1 MAVSR
6 CITIFCRWNN
16 LMQDKEFNFNK
27 IESKSLKY
35 FKGVGEKRA
44 ELFGK
49 LGIGSSDAL
58 LRYYPREYED
68 WSQCISVDEAKAN
81 AQSGEICC
89 IRATV
94 AAPVRSAFLK
104 GGRTIY
110 STRAVDEVG
119 KGFRL
124 TFFNNSYIPKLLL
137 QGGEYIFRGR
147 MFVGKNG
154 AEMTSPMFESGD
166 CNKIVPVYRA
176 TEGLP
181 SRQIAKVVGQVL
193 AQLPEN
199 MCDPLPEKIR
209 AKYKLCHIRYALN
222 QIHFPD
228 DKETL
233 ATARDRLVFE
243 ELLIL
248 QLGLLRLKGRQR
260 GAAGVAV
267 KRDFTDEFW
276 SLLPFE
282 PTNAQKLA
290 AREAVRDMMN
300 GERPMSRLL
309 QGDVGSGKTAVAAAV
324 CYTAAKNGIQSA
336 LMAPTEILAEQHFRS
351 ISELLEPCGIHVGL
365 LTGSMTAVQKRST
378 KGLTALGLIDLLIGT
393 HALISDGVEFASL
406 GLVITDEQHRFGV
419 NQRGALAAKGKNP
432 HTLVMSAT
440 PIPRT
445 LALIIYGDLDISVLN
460 EMPKGRI
467 PIETFFVDGGKRQ
480 RAYNFVKKHIA
491 EGRQGYVICPLVE
504 EGENSGN
511 LKAARSYAESL
522 SVGYLS
528 GCRVGLLHG
537 KMKGAE
543 KDAIMQQ
550 FVAGELD
557 VLVSTTVVEV
567 GVDVPNAVIMIIEN
581 AERFGLSQLHQLRG
595 RVGRGKW
602 QSYCILISDA
612 QNEAAVSRLQTMCKM
627 TDGFA
632 IANEDLKQRGPGDFF
647 GSRQHGLPDMK
658 IANVMTDMH
667 IFTTAQEAA
676 KEILRD
682 DPELS
687 SRENAGLAEEMAS
700 LFKNIQAMN

>member
-1 MAVSR
+1 MH
-6 CITIFCRWNN
+6 
-16 LMQDKEFNFNK
+16 K
-27 IESKSLKY
+27 IESKPLKY

-44 ELFGK
+44 ELFEK

-68 WSQCISVDEAKAN
+68 WSDCISVDEAKAN
-81 AQSGEICC
+81 AESGEICC
-89 IRATV
+89 IRAV
-94 AAPVRSAFLK
+94 VSAPVRSAFLR
-104 GGRTIY
+104 GGKTVY
-110 STRAVDEVG
+110 STRAVDEAG

-124 TFFNNSYIPKLLL
+124 TFFNNSYIPKMLVE
-137 QGGEYIFRGR
+137 GSEYVFRGKL
-147 MFVGKNG
+147 FVGKNG
-154 AEMTSPMFESGD
+154 AEMTSPSFADGD
-166 CNKIVPVYRA
+166 CQKIVPVYRA

-181 SRQIAKVVGQVL
+181 SRQIAKVVAQAL
-193 AQLPEN
+193 AELPEDLR
-199 MCDPLPEKIR
+199 DPLPESIR
-209 AKYKLCHIRYALN
+209 AKYKLCHIRYALC

-228 DKETL
+228 DNETL

-243 ELLIL
+243 ELLVL

-260 GAAGVAV
+260 GTAGV
-267 KRDFTDEFW
+267 KLTRDDTDEFW

-282 PTNAQKLA
+282 PTNAQRRA
-290 AREAVRDMMN
+290 AREAVRDMMD

-309 QGDVGSGKTAVAAAV
+309 QGDVGSGKTAVAAAI
-324 CYTAAKNGIQSA
+324 CYTAAKNGVQSA

-351 ISELLEPCGIHVGL
+351 ISALLEPCGIRVGL
-365 LTGSMTAVQKRST
+365 LTGSMTAAQKRNT
-378 KGLTALGLIDLLIGT
+378 KELAALGMIDLLIGT
-393 HALISDGVEFASL
+393 HALISDGVAFKAL

-432 HTLVMSAT
+432 HILVMSAT

-445 LALIIYGDLDISVLN
+445 LALIIYGDLDISVLD

-467 PIETFFVDGGKRQ
+467 PIDTFFVDGGKRQ

-504 EGENSGN
+504 ESENGGD
-511 LKAARSYAESL
+511 LKAARSYAASL
-522 SVGYLS
+522 SEGYLS

-543 KDAIMQQ
+543 KDAVMQQ
-550 FVAGELD
+550 FAAGELD

-567 GVDVPNAVIMIIEN
+567 GVNVPNAVIMIIEN

-612 QNEAAVSRLQTMCKM
+612 RNEAAVSRLRTMCKT
-627 TDGFA
+627 TDGFV

-647 GSRQHGLPDMK
+647 GARQHGLPDMK
-658 IANVMTDMH
+658 IADMMTDMQ
-667 IFTTAQEAA
+667 IFAMAQEAA
-676 KEILRD
+676 REILD
-682 DPELS
+682 KDPALS
-687 SRENAGLAEEMAS
+687 SRENAGLAEETAR
-700 LFKNIQAMN
+700 LFDPLRAMN